1 MEQLTEDLKAKL
13 TGEIEELKTQL
24 TGKLFEDMEIRDK
37 IHNLEMKLNG
47 VKPANSEID
56 CIGCSS

>member
-13 TGEIEELKTQL
+13 TGEIEELKSQL

-47 VKPANSEID
+47 VKPMNSEID